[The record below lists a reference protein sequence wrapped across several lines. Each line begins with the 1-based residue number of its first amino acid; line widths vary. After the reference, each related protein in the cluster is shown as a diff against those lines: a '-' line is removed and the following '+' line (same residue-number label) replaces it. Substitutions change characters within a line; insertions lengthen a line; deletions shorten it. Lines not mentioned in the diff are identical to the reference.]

1 MVMSNDEWI
10 KFSKETLKED
20 DITERLL
27 YWAQNEDMI
36 DQYYTK
42 RGEDL
47 MEARQEIIDLRDTY
61 MYYHQLYKK
70 AVERIRKLE
79 GLDDD

>member
-1 MVMSNDEWI
+1 MSNDEWI

-47 MEARQEIIDLRDTY
+47 MEARQEIIDLRDAY